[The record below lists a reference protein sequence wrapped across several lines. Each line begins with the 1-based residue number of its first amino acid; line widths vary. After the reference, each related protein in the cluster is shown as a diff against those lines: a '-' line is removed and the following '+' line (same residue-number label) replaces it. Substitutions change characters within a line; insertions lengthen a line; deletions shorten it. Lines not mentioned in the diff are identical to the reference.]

1 MISIEMNSFMG
12 WFEAKMDNK
21 YAMKMES
28 LKRSLI
34 FFYNLANQVISLYN
48 NIREKMEKYN
58 DKEEYN
64 DIMALLNRSLIIITK
79 IMMIFDF
86 P

>member
-1 MISIEMNSFMG
+1 
-12 WFEAKMDNK
+12 MDEK

-34 FFYNLANQVISLYN
+34 FFYNLADQVISLYN
-48 NIREKMEKYN
+48 IIRLKMEKYN

-64 DIMALLNRSLIIITK
+64 DITTLLNRSLIIIAK
-79 IMMIFDF
+79 IIDKMPTCLDSQFC
-86 P
+86 